1 MKSCIYVCAILACA
15 FFTQEAYKIE
25 IENDKEGYIETNSE
39 AREDRYFFLFLN
51 TIVRPIQYPRA
62 TQGRGY

>member
-1 MKSCIYVCAILACA
+1 ML

-62 TQGRGY
+62 TRGRGY